1 MPELGANYCASGTRS
16 GVRLTTELGHLTY
29 AGLSGI
35 SDLRSM
41 PEPSKGVVRSRPKL
55 QSLATKF
62 SFFSATLTF
71 WIVVTFLGYDL
82 RRDAFDAGKSMLLLV
97 IVLLVSAAIARFA
110 TRLLARP
117 LARLQSGISSVEN
130 GRLEPV
136 EVSPTGDEI
145 QFLGESFNRMIAALA
160 ASETQIRENRELLEK
175 RIQERTGQ
183 LEQAMQAAQKASEAK
198 SEFLANVSHDLR
210 TPMNGVLGMLDIALD
225 HELSPEV
232 RDQLQTAHRCAR
244 SLLLLLND
252 ILDMSKI
259 EAGRMT
265 LEHVLFD
272 VRMLLGDCIK
282 SHQPKAAE
290 NHVELRFEV
299 SPEVPEQISGD
310 PLRIRQILW
319 NLIGNA
325 VKFTEDGAVTVRIE
339 PGATSEGR
347 PMLEIRVQDTGTGIP
362 ADKLLSIFEKF
373 TQADGSVSR
382 RFGGTGL
389 GLAITKKLVE
399 LHHGALRVESKLGH
413 GSTFIATLEYDTREE
428 SLETVPDETSP
439 ALVASRR
446 ARILV
451 VEDNRVNQKVVTA
464 LLGKRGFSIELA
476 NDGREALSKLEQSGN
491 FDLVLMD
498 VQMPVLDGLETTRMI
513 RRDARWRALPIVAMT
528 AHAMTGDRETCLEAG
543 MNAYVSKPVLPEH
556 LLQVLDEFLVQK
568 PRVSSTVSVG

>member
-1 MPELGANYCASGTRS
+1 
-16 GVRLTTELGHLTY
+16 
-29 AGLSGI
+29 
-35 SDLRSM
+35 M
-41 PEPSKGVVRSRPKL
+41 PEPSKGVVPARPKL
-55 QSLATKF
+55 HSLATKF

-71 WIVVTFLGYDL
+71 WIVVAILGYDL
-82 RRDAFDAGKSMLLLV
+82 RRDAFDAAKGVLALV

-130 GRLEPV
+130 GRLEPI

-160 ASETQIRENRELLEK
+160 ASEKQIRENRELLER
-175 RIQERTGQ
+175 RIKERTSQ
-183 LEQAMQAAQKASEAK
+183 LEQAMRAAQKADEAK

-232 RDQLQTAHRCAR
+232 RDQLQTANRCAR

-265 LEHVLFD
+265 LEKIPFD
-272 VRMLLGDCIK
+272 VRTLLEDCVK
-282 SHQPKAAE
+282 SHQPKAAD

-299 SPEVPEQISGD
+299 SPEVPEQIAGD

-339 PGATSEGR
+339 HRSTGEGR
-347 PMLEIRVQDTGTGIP
+347 SMLEIRVQDTGTGIP

-399 LHHGALRVESKLGH
+399 LHNGELRVESQLGQ
-413 GSTFIATLEYDTREE
+413 GSTFIATLEYDAQEG
-428 SLETVPDETSP
+428 SGETMPVQAGQPLLKAAFRGT
-439 ALVASRR
+439 
-446 ARILV
+446 RILV

-464 LLGKRGFSIELA
+464 ILGKRGFSIELA
-476 NDGREALSKLEQSGN
+476 NDGREALTKLEQSGN
-491 FDLVLMD
+491 FDLILMD
-498 VQMPVLDGLETTRMI
+498 VQMPVLDGLEATRMI
-513 RRDARWRALPIVAMT
+513 RRDPRWRAVPIVAMT
-528 AHAMTGDRETCLEAG
+528 AHAMTGDRENCLEAG
-543 MNAYVSKPVLPEH
+543 MNAYVSKPVLPDH
-556 LLQVLDEFLVQK
+556 LLQVMDEYLVQK
-568 PRVSSTVSVG
+568 AAR